1 MERGT
6 MLVPAIALG
15 LVLSI
20 LGLRVLLRA
29 SSEGE
34 IPHYMVGLF
43 FLAAGLGAA
52 PALLAG
58 DPEAIPQD
66 AAVFAMGAGHGILS
80 VGFGALA
87 IFAWTCFGPTSV
99 WRQLLALVLCGT
111 LLALWLAQ
119 GVVEEFTAP
128 GGPIVRFTSL
138 VRAFT
143 LIWAFTESIR
153 YRVLMQRR
161 VALGLADPVV
171 ANRFL
176 LWSVWIGAMLV
187 AIGIAIAVRFLLPEF
202 FTAATLLQ
210 RVVVTG
216 TIFTAA
222 TVSAISLWLAFFP
235 PRPYV
240 RWLEGGSPA

>member
-1 MERGT
+1 
-6 MLVPAIALG
+6 MLVLAIALG
-15 LVLSI
+15 LVLFS

-29 SSEGE
+29 SDEGE

-58 DPEAIPQD
+58 NPEAIPQG

-128 GGPIVRFTSL
+128 GGSIVRFTSL

-143 LIWAFTESIR
+143 LVWAFTESIR

-161 VALGLADPVV
+161 AALGLADPVI

-176 LWSVWIGAMLV
+176 LWCLWIGAMLV
-187 AIGIAIAVRFLLPEF
+187 AIGIAIGVRFLLPEF
-202 FTAATLLQ
+202 FTAASTLQ
-210 RVVVTG
+210 RIVVTG
-216 TIFTAA
+216 SIVTAA
-222 TVSAISLWLAFFP
+222 TVSAVSLWLAFFP
-235 PRPYV
+235 PQPYL